1 MPDWSPE
8 IVVIGSHAPGIFVR
22 VQRVP
27 LAGETVIGW
36 DLQEPEDGGKG
47 SNQAIAAARL
57 GAKVSFVGCLGNDH
71 LGAEGERLL
80 RLEDID
86 LRFLQ
91 HSSASGTGAGI
102 IILDQQGVPAMVT
115 YRGANEELN
124 CEQVEA
130 SLNGLKE
137 ARVMLTQFEILPD
150 VAVHAAKVARR
161 FHMTTIVNPAPASP
175 INLTD
180 LEYADIL
187 VPNEG
192 EAKILLGVD
201 PEAKIDLALI
211 AERLLDLTNAGA
223 VIITAG
229 EQGIIGAD
237 KSGIWQTLPP
247 KVRVVD
253 TSGAGDVFC
262 AALAVGIIRDKDYR
276 AAATW
281 ACSAAALSVTK
292 EGTIPSFPTTR
303 ELEEF
308 LSN

>member
-8 IVVIGSHAPGIFVR
+8 IVVIGSHAPGMFVR

-115 YRGANEELN
+115 HRGANEELN
-124 CEQVEA
+124 CEQVET
-130 SLNGLKE
+130 SLNELME

-262 AALAVGIIRDKDYR
+262 AALAVGIIRDK
-276 AAATW
+276 

-292 EGTIPSFPTTR
+292 EGTISSFPTTR